1 MNGILKAIRFGLYGI
16 RNNDNLS
23 SLENNFRT
31 KTSFSRPD
39 PNLDLCYVTGINI
52 FSLLGHFSKN
62 YAEIYLR

>member
-31 KTSFSRPD
+31 RTSFSRPD
-39 PNLDLCYVTGINI
+39 PNLDLCYVTGMNI
-52 FSLLGHFSKN
+52 F
-62 YAEIYLR
+62 